1 MTAQAT
7 YVRTADVALDELT
20 PFPGNA
26 KRGNVDTILESLRR
40 NGQYRSLV
48 VREIPD
54 GPLIVL
60 AGNHTMQALGAHG
73 AGDCGKTVKTSS
85 STRPCGICQND
96 PSWQPGARCEIVQC
110 DEDTARRINI
120 VDNRAADLGGYDYEA
135 LSELLAGLD
144 DLDGTGYTPRDVE
157 DITALL
163 TAPPDEVTELSDHHG
178 EPNEDIFRPKISM
191 TVDAETFDRWRLAL
205 DAHPGRDDE
214 AKLDGLLDEIERTR
228 AAAAT
233 AAEAGA

>member
-1 MTAQAT
+1 MTDQAT
-7 YVRTADVALDELT
+7 YVRTVGVALDELT

-26 KRGNVDTILESLRR
+26 KRGNVDTILNSLRR
-40 NGQYRSLV
+40 SGQYRGLV

-60 AGNHTMQALGAHG
+60 AGNHTMQAIAAHG
-73 AGDCGKTVKTSS
+73 PGNCGQTVKTGRK
-85 STRPCGICQND
+85 TRPCGLCQND
-96 PSWQPGARCEIVQC
+96 PSWETGARCEIVRC

-120 VDNRAADLGGYDYEA
+120 VDNRASDLGTYDYEA

-163 TAPPDEVTELSDHHG
+163 TAPPDEVQELADHHG

-191 TVDAETFDRWRLAL
+191 SVDAETFDRWRIAL
-205 DAHPGRDDE
+205 DAHPGNDDE
-214 AKLDGLLDEIERTR
+214 AKLSGLLDEVERTR
-228 AAAAT
+228 AAA
-233 AAEAGA
+233 